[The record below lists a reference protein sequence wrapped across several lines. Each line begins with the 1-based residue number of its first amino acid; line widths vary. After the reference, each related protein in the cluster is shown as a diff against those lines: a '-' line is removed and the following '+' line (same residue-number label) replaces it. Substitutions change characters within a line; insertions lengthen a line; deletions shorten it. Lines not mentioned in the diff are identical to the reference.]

1 MNKKYVYIFM
11 QLFTSICLIS
21 VGFASWTF
29 VSGDSITATGN
40 IVAQDVHSTTDYVEL
55 TNQTKL
61 KYYKSGFVASDNTI
75 SKTGFM
81 SVEYTLNIANCK
93 TLYPSTD
100 FNTLKVLL
108 YLDAIDYN
116 IFSDTTITFEIFNAE
131 LQEITS
137 NNSLIVNESKHCLEF
152 YLINILT
159 DQFTDASYSFTVN
172 YYFTVDTYENY
183 ENNIYPNIAKLNF
196 GSSALIN
203 GENYEQ

>member
-1 MNKKYVYIFM
+1 MNKKYIYIFM

-40 IVAQDVHSTTDYVEL
+40 IVAQDVHSTTEYVEL
-55 TNQTKL
+55 TNQTSL
-61 KYYKSGFVASDNTI
+61 KYYKSGFVTSNNTI

-81 SVEYTLNIANCK
+81 SVEYTLHITNCK
-93 TLYPSTD
+93 TLYPATD
-100 FNTLKVLL
+100 FNSLKILL

-116 IFSDTTITFEIFNAE
+116 IFNDTTVTFEILNAE
-131 LQEITS
+131 SQIINS

-159 DQFTDASYSFTVN
+159 DQFTDTEYSFIVN
-172 YYFTVDTYENY
+172 YYFTVATYDNY
-183 ENNIYPNIAKLNF
+183 ENNIYPNISKLNF
-196 GSSALIN
+196 NSSALIN
-203 GENYEQ
+203 GENYEE